1 MARDTGWAGEPGM
14 INLVVRLV
22 LAAGGS
28 LAALFVARDSPNFGV
43 VQGML
48 STVVLVCIVGIIVL
62 WRWRKE
68 D

>member
-1 MARDTGWAGEPGM
+1 M

-22 LAAGGS
+22 LAAGGG

-48 STVVLVCIVGIIVL
+48 ATVVLVCAVLLIVL
-62 WRWRKE
+62 WRWKKDE
-68 D
+68 

>member
-1 MARDTGWAGEPGM
+1 M
-14 INLVVRLV
+14 INLAVRIV

-43 VQGML
+43 VQGMMA
-48 STVVLVCIVGIIVL
+48 TIVLVCVVGIIVL

-68 D
+68 EDQ